1 MRLTNVAR
9 MTLPAGE
16 VHSYA
21 LHVADEPGRRL
32 PVSFDQGRHV
42 GGGDR
47 DGSWMSIAFRL
58 PEGTARDA
66 LADAWHR
73 VVRRHGTLRTAFT
86 RIAGTDE
93 LALHDVEVIGGRW
106 RRHPIPSGALA
117 RDVLRVVL
125 DAACRPFSRPSH
137 LLVVVE
143 PDADAAD
150 RRPAVVIGSDH
161 AHVDMWSLLVLVRD
175 LIAGLDGAL
184 PESAAGDT
192 SRTAAAVEPFAVHT
206 ALLAA
211 RPPAPTE
218 ITARWREILD
228 AEGGTMPL
236 FPLPLGDL
244 SQRRPA
250 AVDVRDVLTAAEM
263 ERFTAAAHDAGV
275 GAAALAMSALTHV
288 TRALAGAPL
297 RAVFPVHSR
306 FEQRWHD
313 AVGWFITNSVIECRD
328 ADPAACAAA
337 VRQAVALGSHPLA
350 PILAPYGGMPVAPGM
365 FALSWLDTRRL
376 PVDLPPDL
384 QIQYVSSVI
393 ESDDVMVWFVVNDSG
408 LHLRY
413 RCPDT
418 PEATASVVRWVDAA
432 TTALRVLADAEVAVA

>member
-21 LHVADEPGRRL
+21 LRVADEPGRRL

-86 RIAGTDE
+86 RIVGTDE

-125 DAACRPFSRPSH
+125 DGACRPFSRPSH

-184 PESAAGDT
+184 PESAAGDI
-192 SRTAAAVEPFAVHT
+192 SSAAGAVEPFAVHT
-206 ALLAA
+206 ALLEA
-211 RPPAPTE
+211 RPPAPAE
-218 ITARWREILD
+218 VTARWREI
-228 AEGGTMPL
+228 T
-236 FPLPLGDL
+236 
-244 SQRRPA
+244 R
-250 AVDVRDVLTAAEM
+250 
-263 ERFTAAAHDAGV
+263 
-275 GAAALAMSALTHV
+275 V
-288 TRALAGAPL
+288 TRALSGAPL